1 MAHVRLK
8 TTGMH
13 CMSCS
18 MLIQM
23 NVGELDGVESVNAD
37 LASGM
42 TDVEFDESAVDVQA
56 IVDEIVRAGYGA
68 EVAE

>member
-1 MAHVRLK
+1 MAHVQLK

-23 NVGELDGVESVNAD
+23 NVGDVEGVESVVAD
-37 LASGM
+37 LGSGM
-42 TDVEFDESAVDVQA
+42 TDVDFDDEKVDVQA
-56 IVDEIVRAGYGA
+56 IIDEIVRAGYGA

>member
-1 MAHVRLK
+1 MSRVQLK

-23 NVGELDGVESVNAD
+23 NVGDLDGVDSVTAD

-42 TDVEFDESAVDVQA
+42 TDVDFDDTKVDVQT
-56 IVDEIVRAGYGA
+56 IIDEIVRAGYGA